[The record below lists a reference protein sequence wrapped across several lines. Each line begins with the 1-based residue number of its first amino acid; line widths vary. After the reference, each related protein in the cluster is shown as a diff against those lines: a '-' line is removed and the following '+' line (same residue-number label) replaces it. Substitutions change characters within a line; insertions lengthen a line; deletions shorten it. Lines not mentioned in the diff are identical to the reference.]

1 MEMRRFVD
9 RWQQRRWPRFT
20 LARSL
25 ALSPPSLLLVTLAR
39 CFFNLSLRPIFF
51 CFLFFLIFPPGLNV
65 RWVLPEDER
74 VA

>member
-1 MEMRRFVD
+1 MKMRRFVD

-25 ALSPPSLLLVTLAR
+25 SLSAFVAAGYARSL
-39 CFFNLSLRPIFF
+39 FFNLSLRPIFF